1 MKKLSGFLG
10 FCLALLLPVVAF
22 AQGATP
28 SVQIITGK
36 GTTGP
41 LFAQCHGCRY
51 SIGYPLCG
59 NAGLFVTHY
68 RTRQRGYL

>member
-41 LFAQCHGCRY
+41 LNPFPTS
-51 SIGYPLCG
+51 SIGPSGYVQG
-59 NAGLFVTHY
+59 VT
-68 RTRQRGYL
+68 RPAFLVVKQSP